1 MKGLSTDEIQ
11 SIGLK
16 LANLSELPL
25 DSGIHVPGQNI
36 KRFVFAMD
44 VNVGLLH
51 MAKQM
56 GFDAVVGHH
65 PCGVLLHRG
74 EVYRRHIDLLETYGI
89 PKERSMAALSESI
102 DIIVRRMENN
112 RFRMLHHECPNQ
124 TVLEV
129 DAARMLNLP
138 FMNIHNPFD
147 EAGRRILQSKLDEA
161 YGEDPRWKLKNV
173 LALIE
178 NLPEARYAKEVYGI
192 SPRLFMG
199 DPEAEA
205 SKVVFVHGALSAPHP
220 EIIKFY
226 WQNGFKTIVILHSE
240 FENLEKLRMGKQG
253 NLIFT
258 GHFLGDSIGMTP
270 FIRAIRQRG
279 LEVEC
284 MGGII
289 DIRGRD

>member
-1 MKGLSTDEIQ
+1 MKGLSTEEIMQ
-11 SIGLK
+11 TACDLLG
-16 LANLSELPL
+16 EEDVPL
-25 DSGIHVPGQNI
+25 DSGIHHPGKDI
-36 KRFVFAMD
+36 KRLIFTMD
-44 VNVGLLH
+44 ANVGLIH

-74 EVYRRHIDLLETYGI
+74 EVYRRHVDLLEMHGI
-89 PKERSMAALSESI
+89 PRERSMVALYGSI
-102 DIIVRRMENN
+102 DVIVRRMENN

-147 EAGRRILQSKLDEA
+147 EAGRRILQAKLDEA
-161 YGEDPRWKLKNV
+161 SAENPRWKLKNV

-178 NLPEARYAKEVYGI
+178 NLPEARYAKDAYGI
-192 SPRLFMG
+192 SPRLFIG

-205 SKVVFVHGALSAPHP
+205 SRVVFVHGALSAPHP
-220 EIIKFY
+220 EIVKFY
-226 WQNGFKTIVILHSE
+226 WQNGFQTVVILHGE
-240 FENLEKLRMGKQG
+240 FENLEKLKMEKQG
-253 NLIFT
+253 NLILT

-279 LEVEC
+279 LEVVC

-289 DIRGRD
+289 DVG

>member
-1 MKGLSTDEIQ
+1 MKGLRTDEILG
-11 SIGLK
+11 IGLK
-16 LANLSELPL
+16 LANMSEVPL
-25 DSGIHVPGQNI
+25 DSGIHVPGENI
-36 KRFVFAMD
+36 KRFVFSMD

-51 MAKQM
+51 VAKQM
-56 GFDAVVGHH
+56 EFDAVVGHH

-74 EVYRRHIDLLETYGI
+74 EVYRRHVDLLEMHGI
-89 PKERSMAALSESI
+89 PRERSMAVLSGSI
-102 DIIVRRMENN
+102 DGIVRRMENN

-147 EAGRRILQSKLDEA
+147 ETGRRVLQSKLDEA
-161 YGEDPRWKLKNV
+161 SAEDPRWKLKNV

-178 NLPEARYAKEVYGI
+178 NLPEARYAKDVYGI
-192 SPRLFMG
+192 SPRLFIG

-205 SKVVFVHGALSAPHP
+205 SRVVFVHGALSAPHP
-220 EIIKFY
+220 EIIRFY
-226 WQNGFKTIVILHSE
+226 WQNGFPTVVILHGE
-240 FENLEKLRMGKQG
+240 FESLEKLRTEKQG
-253 NLIFT
+253 SLILT

-279 LEVEC
+279 LEVVC

-289 DIRGRD
+289 DVG